1 MVDILNAVLTDGLP
15 AVEAA
20 CAEALTVTEVERV
33 ESRPKE
39 LHLRPLAERCMSLST
54 HTAPI
59 RQTRRSLDV
68 WMTRMFPDLPWCRYA
83 DDGLAHCRTE
93 EEADAIK
100 AALQARLAA
109 CGLEMHPDKTQIV
122 YCKDSN
128 RKDAYP
134 KGQMA

>member
-1 MVDILNAVLTDGLP
+1 MHYAF
-15 AVEAA
+15 
-20 CAEALTVTEVERV
+20 
-33 ESRPKE
+33 
-39 LHLRPLAERCMSLST
+39 
-54 HTAPI
+54 
-59 RQTRRSLDV
+59 DV

-83 DDGLAHCRTE
+83 DDGLVHCRTE

-134 KGQMA
+134 NTKFDFLYHLHNGVNRVYLEGSWLDGLYCSLEV